1 MHDIG
6 IFCDEIPV
14 PGEGGTE
21 HTNDCCNQRDALTY
35 DINGT
40 DISLPVLVNEAA
52 MLMNQFTVSAKR
64 VKALLEGTGFRPVEV
79 FPGKALMQL
88 LAVDYRKN
96 DLGDYNEA
104 AIIFPVLTPGES
116 RPLPLVGPMI
126 RTVKGT
132 LNNFVYR
139 MPVDQNFTTHAGRFI
154 WGFPKWVSTVDI
166 NFDEKRA
173 SASFEDQGELVFAIE
188 SPATG
193 KIAAKPQ
200 TAPSLAIRDGR
211 AWRTFGVTE
220 GEGMTVKLGGKA
232 PTIGNTHPLAKLLR
246 ELGLP
251 KRPMMSVSMQHV
263 RLRFD
268 GAESVPVGQP
278 FSSTPQ

>member
-1 MHDIG
+1 MHDTR

-14 PGEGGTE
+14 PGEHGDE
-21 HTNDCCNQRDALTY
+21 HTDDCCRQLDGLNY
-35 DINGT
+35 DINGSK
-40 DISLPVLVNEAA
+40 ISLPVMVNDAA

-64 VKALLEGTGFRPVEV
+64 VRALLEGTGFRPVEII
-79 FPGKALMQL
+79 PGKALMQL
-88 LAVDYRKN
+88 LAVDYREN

-116 RPLPLVGPMI
+116 RPLPVLGPMLRTI
-126 RTVKGT
+126 RGT
-132 LNNFVYR
+132 LSNFVYR

-166 NFDEKRA
+166 AFEERRATAAFKDE
-173 SASFEDQGELVFAIE
+173 GELVFAIE
-188 SPATG
+188 SPAG
-193 KIAAKPQ
+193 GNIAAKPQ
-200 TAPSLAIRDGR
+200 TAPSLAIRGGR
-211 AWRTFGVTE
+211 AWRTYGLTE
-220 GEGMTVKLGGKA
+220 GEGMTVKMGGKA
-232 PTIGNTHPLAKLLR
+232 PSIGDTHPLAQLLR

-268 GAESVPVGQP
+268 GAESVAVGQP
-278 FSSTPQ
+278 FSASPR